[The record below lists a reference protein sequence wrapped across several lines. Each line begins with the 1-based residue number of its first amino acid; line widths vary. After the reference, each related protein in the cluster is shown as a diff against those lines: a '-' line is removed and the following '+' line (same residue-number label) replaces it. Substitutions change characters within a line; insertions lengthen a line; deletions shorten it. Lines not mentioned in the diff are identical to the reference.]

1 VSGEV
6 DDFIRRKIFGE
17 SPYEQSSVISGSERS
32 KLGIPESQ
40 ILDALKMVGAL
51 EARGY
56 GGEVGIKMMKKITIK
71 LARGK
76 MWPYKQILEAIQ
88 EGRIIESLTGTGQ

>member
-1 VSGEV
+1 MSGEL
-6 DDFIRRKIFGE
+6 DDFIRRKILGE
-17 SPYEQSSVISGSERS
+17 SPREESLAILDSERS
-32 KLGIPESQ
+32 GQVIPESQ

>member
-1 VSGEV
+1 MSGEL
-6 DDFIRRKIFGE
+6 DDFIRRKILGE
-17 SPYEQSSVISGSERS
+17 SPREESLAILDSERS
-32 KLGIPESQ
+32 GQGIPESQ
-40 ILDALKMVGAL
+40 ILDALKIIGAL

>member
-1 VSGEV
+1 
-6 DDFIRRKIFGE
+6 
-17 SPYEQSSVISGSERS
+17 
-32 KLGIPESQ
+32 
-40 ILDALKMVGAL
+40 LKMVGAL

-56 GGEVGIKMMKKITIK
+56 GGEVGIKMLKKITIK
-71 LARGK
+71 LAREK